1 MEQSCQG
8 KTCIAGNEKQVKM
21 INELRLDKEARS
33 SFSMQLYLKERNDKL
48 TAKGL
53 LGYSEQNSHPLLK
66 HPVPSSF
73 F

>member
-1 MEQSCQG
+1 
-8 KTCIAGNEKQVKM
+8 M